1 MVMSK
6 TVHETAVVIRSG
18 DALGHSLRRIRSE
31 QSLTQSD
38 IAQRSGVKQN
48 AISRIEGGHLGRT
61 TALIFKILAI
71 LDLEIVIRPRQKSS
85 AEDIE
90 SLFP

>member
-1 MVMSK
+1 MVMNQTAQK
-6 TVHETAVVIRSG
+6 TAIVIRSG

-31 QSLTQSD
+31 QSLTQSE
-38 IAQRSGVKQN
+38 IAQRSGGKQN

-71 LDLEIVIRPRQKSS
+71 LDLEIVIRKRQKSS

-90 SLFP
+90 SLFQ

>member
-1 MVMSK
+1 MDK
-6 TVHETAVVIRSG
+6 TAHKTAIVIRSG
-18 DALGHSLRRIRSE
+18 DALGHSP
-31 QSLTQSD
+31 
-38 IAQRSGVKQN
+38 
-48 AISRIEGGHLGRT
+48 
-61 TALIFKILAI
+61 LIFKILAI

>member
-1 MVMSK
+1 MDK
-6 TVHETAVVIRSG
+6 TAHKTTIVIRSG
-18 DALGHSLRRIRSE
+18 DALGHSLRRIRLE

-38 IAQRSGVKQN
+38 IAQRSGAKQN
-48 AISRIEGGHLGRT
+48 AISRIESGNFGRT